1 LLLRLRQYGALFG
14 RRVVLADVTCDFPA
28 TGIDVLMG
36 PVRAGKSTLFRSL
49 AGANDA
55 NPLFRRWG
63 SAELDGRPIVP
74 DNLPLLVQQH
84 STVLMGSVRDAI
96 VTRVRNEQVRS
107 VRSWDAFAAETLK
120 SFHLTEL
127 TSQLDEPVFAL
138 APHLQR
144 AVNILRF
151 AVASPKLLLI
161 DEPTFGL
168 NERSS
173 DYLIHWLREL
183 GARLKLVVSLHH
195 QGQARYLADRIILI
209 GGGYVVSHATT
220 ADFFSSRSDELVRQF
235 IRTGSLSL
243 PAPDAVV
250 EDLASDVS
258 PPRPLLPAALDAL
271 ASIPKEPAVA
281 NRPESRPAAISPRP
295 ARPVPLATVVSNPGH
310 PAALPA
316 PSRFGV
322 EEASTVGLV
331 TLTDH
336 SGPRGFSWIIP
347 GKLAG
352 CPEPGI
358 TAPLDYD
365 LGLLRKTG
373 VTCLI
378 TLTEYDLNQT
388 ALQRH
393 GLSNLHLPIFDRE
406 APTINQAYMLLIR
419 MQKLVEQ
426 GQVLAVH
433 CKAGL
438 GRTGTIVAAW
448 LIREGGLS
456 SATAIARVRMINR
469 GFVQS
474 AAQEAFLEALE
485 LDLVNRIR

>member
-195 QGQARYLADRIILI
+195 QGQARFLL
-209 GGGYVVSHATT
+209 
-220 ADFFSSRSDELVRQF
+220 Q
-235 IRTGSLSL
+235 
-243 PAPDAVV
+243 
-250 EDLASDVS
+250 
-258 PPRPLLPAALDAL
+258 PL
-271 ASIPKEPAVA
+271 
-281 NRPESRPAAISPRP
+281 
-295 ARPVPLATVVSNPGH
+295 G
-310 PAALPA
+310 
-316 PSRFGV
+316 
-322 EEASTVGLV
+322 
-331 TLTDH
+331 
-336 SGPRGFSWIIP
+336 
-347 GKLAG
+347 
-352 CPEPGI
+352 
-358 TAPLDYD
+358 
-365 LGLLRKTG
+365 
-373 VTCLI
+373 
-378 TLTEYDLNQT
+378 
-388 ALQRH
+388 
-393 GLSNLHLPIFDRE
+393 
-406 APTINQAYMLLIR
+406 
-419 MQKLVEQ
+419 
-426 GQVLAVH
+426 
-433 CKAGL
+433 
-438 GRTGTIVAAW
+438 
-448 LIREGGLS
+448 
-456 SATAIARVRMINR
+456 
-469 GFVQS
+469 
-474 AAQEAFLEALE
+474 
-485 LDLVNRIR
+485 